1 LCVLLP
7 IIELELQKKEEEAT
21 RIFASD
27 IGKRFYI
34 ELGQHDSA
42 QEAKIIGVVSFIM
55 TSKQ

>member
-1 LCVLLP
+1 LP